1 MKLVKNMQEKDIYN
15 TKKELANFYFF
26 LKNWTS
32 KEVITIYVVLINYY
46 RILLIRK

>member
-15 TKKELANFYFF
+15 TKKELNNLYFF
-26 LKNWTS
+26 LKNWIS